1 MVDSKMSEMN
11 LIVVALVLLGLV
23 FSFGCTESISSP
35 ENTLKEY
42 VSYFNGFQGD
52 NIYDL
57 LSNDLKKSYSKDQT
71 NNIVYAK
78 RQDYQISDY
87 NIIEKTVSENITTL
101 NVDITW
107 DIEGIH
113 KTNNYNIEFVFE
125 DDEWKL
131 NSDIIR
137 YHP

>member
-1 MVDSKMSEMN
+1 MVNILYGVQRIQSNKSFCLSRVRLCTISTE
-11 LIVVALVLLGLV
+11 IV
-23 FSFGCTESISSP
+23 
-35 ENTLKEY
+35 
-42 VSYFNGFQGD
+42 
-52 NIYDL
+52 
-57 LSNDLKKSYSKDQT
+57 
-71 NNIVYAK
+71 
-78 RQDYQISDY
+78 
-87 NIIEKTVSENITTL
+87 IEKTVTDKVTTL

-131 NSDIIR
+131 NSDVIR